1 MHFFIFCSIVETD
14 NLIEKEVIRMNRVK
28 KAFSNRWLILL
39 TVSLLFW
46 AKTILAYYVD
56 FSLGVEGSIQTF
68 ILWINPIATTLLLFG
83 VFLYVKKFKPALIVL
98 FLMDLLNTLI
108 LYLNVIFYRE
118 FTDFVTIKSILG
130 FSKVS
135 QGISGSSFALMK
147 VHDIFYCL
155 DLIIFLGILIYLFA
169 KHKEIASKPIK
180 KTFAVAVSCLA
191 ALTFSINL
199 SLSEANRPQL
209 LQRTF
214 DRSYIVK
221 YLGLDAFTVYD
232 GIKTEQTNSVR
243 AHASS
248 NGLTDILKYTKSHY
262 AAPDPS
268 KYGIAK
274 GKNIIVIHLESFQQF
289 LINMKVDGQEVT
301 PFLNSLENDNKQTLA
316 FDNFFHEVGQGKT
329 SDAENM
335 LETGTF
341 GLSQGSLFTQLGS
354 DNTFQAAPAI
364 LNQEAGYT
372 SAVFHGNV
380 GSFWNRDHVYKN
392 LGYQNFFDR
401 SYFNQADEN
410 LGYGILDKDMLK
422 ETVGHLEH
430 LQQPFYTKFLTVTN
444 HTPYLTD
451 DKNFNFPALKTGN
464 STVDDY
470 VRTAHYLDESLRQF
484 FDYLKASGVYQNSI
498 FMIYGDHFGI
508 SDSNNKDLAKA
519 LGKDPTTWD
528 KFDDA
533 QMQRVPLMFHIPG
546 YTNGGIQHQY
556 GGEIDVLPTLLHLMG
571 IDSQKY
577 IQFGT
582 DLFSPKHDQTVAFRN
597 GDFITPNYT
606 ELGGET
612 YENKTGEKVDAKAL
626 DIASEIDK
634 EQKQVK
640 QALSLS
646 DKLNQENLLRF
657 YTPEGFTPID
667 PQKYDYHDLDK
678 KNAVIEKEK
687 GNQSTS
693 LYSKNGNKTTAA
705 LYPPIQ

>member
-1 MHFFIFCSIVETD
+1 
-14 NLIEKEVIRMNRVK
+14 
-28 KAFSNRWLILL
+28 
-39 TVSLLFW
+39 
-46 AKTILAYYVD
+46 
-56 FSLGVEGSIQTF
+56 
-68 ILWINPIATTLLLFG
+68 
-83 VFLYVKKFKPALIVL
+83 
-98 FLMDLLNTLI
+98 
-108 LYLNVIFYRE
+108 
-118 FTDFVTIKSILG
+118 
-130 FSKVS
+130 
-135 QGISGSSFALMK
+135 
-147 VHDIFYCL
+147 
-155 DLIIFLGILIYLFA
+155 
-169 KHKEIASKPIK
+169 
-180 KTFAVAVSCLA
+180 
-191 ALTFSINL
+191 
-199 SLSEANRPQL
+199 
-209 LQRTF
+209 
-214 DRSYIVK
+214 
-221 YLGLDAFTVYD
+221 
-232 GIKTEQTNSVR
+232 
-243 AHASS
+243 
-248 NGLTDILKYTKSHY
+248 
-262 AAPDPS
+262 
-268 KYGIAK
+268 
-274 GKNIIVIHLESFQQF
+274 
-289 LINMKVDGQEVT
+289 MKVDGQEVT

-341 GLSQGSLFTQLGS
+341 GLPQGSLFTQLGS

-364 LNQEAGYT
+364 LQQQAGYT

-401 SYFNQADEN
+401 SYFNQSDEN

-430 LQQPFYTKFLTVTN
+430 LQQPFYSKFLTVTN

-451 DKNFNFPALKTGN
+451 GKNFNFPALKTGN

-484 FDYLKASGVYQNSI
+484 FDYLKASGIYQNSI

-519 LGKDPTTWD
+519 IGKDPTTWD
-528 KFDDA
+528 KFDDS

-556 GGEIDVLPTLLHLMG
+556 AGEIDVLPTLLHLMG
-571 IDSQKY
+571 IDNQKY

-597 GDFITPNYT
+597 GDFVSPAYT
-606 ELGGET
+606 ELGGDT
-612 YENKTGEKVDAKAL
+612 YDTKTGEKVDPQAL
-626 DIASEIDK
+626 GIQPQIDK

-657 YTPEGFTPID
+657 YTPEGFTPVD
-667 PQKYDYHDLDK
+667 PKKYDYHDLDK
-678 KNAVIEKEK
+678 KNAEIEKEK
-687 GNQSTS
+687 GGQSTS
-693 LYSKNGNKTTAA
+693 LYSKNGNKTTTA

>member
-135 QGISGSSFALMK
+135 QGISSSSFALMK
-147 VHDIFYCL
+147 VHDIFYWL
-155 DLIIFLGILIYLFA
+155 DVIIFLGILIYLFA

-262 AAPDPS
+262 AAPDLS

-364 LNQEAGYT
+364 LNQEAAAIQALFST
-372 SAVFHGNV
+372 EMSA
-380 GSFWNRDHVYKN
+380 
-392 LGYQNFFDR
+392 
-401 SYFNQADEN
+401 
-410 LGYGILDKDMLK
+410 
-422 ETVGHLEH
+422 
-430 LQQPFYTKFLTVTN
+430 
-444 HTPYLTD
+444 
-451 DKNFNFPALKTGN
+451 
-464 STVDDY
+464 
-470 VRTAHYLDESLRQF
+470 
-484 FDYLKASGVYQNSI
+484 ASGIAITYTR
-498 FMIYGDHFGI
+498 I
-508 SDSNNKDLAKA
+508 S
-519 LGKDPTTWD
+519 
-528 KFDDA
+528 
-533 QMQRVPLMFHIPG
+533 
-546 YTNGGIQHQY
+546 
-556 GGEIDVLPTLLHLMG
+556 
-571 IDSQKY
+571 
-577 IQFGT
+577 
-582 DLFSPKHDQTVAFRN
+582 
-597 GDFITPNYT
+597 
-606 ELGGET
+606 
-612 YENKTGEKVDAKAL
+612 
-626 DIASEIDK
+626 
-634 EQKQVK
+634 
-640 QALSLS
+640 
-646 DKLNQENLLRF
+646 
-657 YTPEGFTPID
+657 
-667 PQKYDYHDLDK
+667 
-678 KNAVIEKEK
+678 VIK
-687 GNQSTS
+687 TS
-693 LYSKNGNKTTAA
+693 LIVLTLTKLMRT
-705 LYPPIQ
+705 

>member
-147 VHDIFYCL
+147 VHDIFYWL
-155 DLIIFLGILIYLFA
+155 DVIIFLGILIYLFA
-169 KHKEIASKPIK
+169 EHKEIASKPIK

-248 NGLTDILKYTKSHY
+248 NGLTDIIKYTKSHY

-341 GLSQGSLFTQLGS
+341 GLS
-354 DNTFQAAPAI
+354 
-364 LNQEAGYT
+364 
-372 SAVFHGNV
+372 
-380 GSFWNRDHVYKN
+380 
-392 LGYQNFFDR
+392 
-401 SYFNQADEN
+401 
-410 LGYGILDKDMLK
+410 
-422 ETVGHLEH
+422 
-430 LQQPFYTKFLTVTN
+430 
-444 HTPYLTD
+444 
-451 DKNFNFPALKTGN
+451 
-464 STVDDY
+464 
-470 VRTAHYLDESLRQF
+470 
-484 FDYLKASGVYQNSI
+484 
-498 FMIYGDHFGI
+498 
-508 SDSNNKDLAKA
+508 
-519 LGKDPTTWD
+519 
-528 KFDDA
+528 
-533 QMQRVPLMFHIPG
+533 
-546 YTNGGIQHQY
+546 
-556 GGEIDVLPTLLHLMG
+556 
-571 IDSQKY
+571 
-577 IQFGT
+577 
-582 DLFSPKHDQTVAFRN
+582 
-597 GDFITPNYT
+597 
-606 ELGGET
+606 
-612 YENKTGEKVDAKAL
+612 
-626 DIASEIDK
+626 
-634 EQKQVK
+634 
-640 QALSLS
+640 
-646 DKLNQENLLRF
+646 
-657 YTPEGFTPID
+657 
-667 PQKYDYHDLDK
+667 
-678 KNAVIEKEK
+678 
-687 GNQSTS
+687 
-693 LYSKNGNKTTAA
+693 
-705 LYPPIQ
+705 